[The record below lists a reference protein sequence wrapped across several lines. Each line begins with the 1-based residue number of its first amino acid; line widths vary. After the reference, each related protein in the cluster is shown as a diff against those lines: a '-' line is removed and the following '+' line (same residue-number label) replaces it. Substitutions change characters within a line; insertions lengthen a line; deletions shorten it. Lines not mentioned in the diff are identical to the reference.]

1 MPLSMQ
7 PTEGRVVVVF
17 VSSLTPP
24 EPPKTT
30 AIQNLQAQPH
40 RIFFFAG
47 VVQGLLFVSLI
58 GLNYAGL
65 ISLKADVGLYHAFAM
80 TFIVFTQFFAGFLL
94 TTFPRY
100 LSRPSASQKE
110 YMPIVWLIN
119 GGGILFVALSFVS
132 KMALIAPMLIILAGF
147 VKLCLCLLDFQTKS
161 TVANKADT
169 TWMLRS
175 FALGALGH
183 VLFILDLFIPS
194 YTYALALGVSF
205 YLYLFLIVLIVSQ
218 KMMPFFAA
226 NTIMGYTMNK
236 SKYFLHFIVVALILK
251 VVLEALNVNA
261 FVADCA
267 LFGIITYELLKWRLP
282 FRKSPPIL
290 WVLFLSIW
298 WVPVGFGLFV
308 VQDFSAL
315 LGAPIYLEKSPLH
328 ALALG
333 YFTTVLIGFGTR
345 VILGH
350 SGRTPKADAYAVTLF
365 GLIQA
370 MALIRV
376 IAGIFPQIGYL
387 HAVLTVAVLWIVIF
401 GLWSKR
407 YIHILFEK

>member
-1 MPLSMQ
+1 MQ
-7 PTEGRVVVVF
+7 QIEGLVAVVF

-30 AIQNLQAQPH
+30 ALQNLQAQPH

-47 VVQGLLFVSLI
+47 VVQGLLFVALL
-58 GLNYAGL
+58 GLNYLGL
-65 ISLKADVGLYHAFAM
+65 ISLHASVGLYHAYAM

-100 LSRPSASQKE
+100 LSRPSASPKE
-110 YMPIVWLIN
+110 YLPVAWLIN
-119 GGGILFVALSFVS
+119 GGGLLFVILSFIS
-132 KMALIAPMLIILAGF
+132 ESALIVAMLVILVGY
-147 VKLCLCLLDFQTKS
+147 VKLCLLLLDFQTKS
-161 TVANKADT
+161 KVTSKTDT
-169 TWMLRS
+169 TWMLRA
-175 FALGALGH
+175 FTLGAVGQVFFIADAFIPTYAIALG
-183 VLFILDLFIPS
+183 I
-194 YTYALALGVSF
+194 SF

-226 NTIMGYTMNK
+226 NTIVGYTMNK
-236 SKYFLHFIVVALILK
+236 SKHFLLLVFIALVLK
-251 VVLEALNVNA
+251 VILEALSINA
-261 FVADCA
+261 FVADSA
-267 LFGIITYELLKWRLP
+267 LFGITTYELLKWRLP
-282 FRKSPPIL
+282 FRKSPAIL

-308 VQDFSAL
+308 VHDFSSL
-315 LGAPIYLEKSPLH
+315 LGHTIYLEKSPLH

-333 YFTTVLIGFGTR
+333 YFTTVLVGFGTR

-350 SGRTPKADAYAVTLF
+350 AGRTPKADAYAVTLF
-365 GLIQA
+365 GLIQV
-370 MALIRV
+370 MTLIRI
-376 IAGIFPQIGYL
+376 IAGIFPQFGYF
-387 HAVLTVAVLWIVIF
+387 HAILTVAALWIIIF

>member
-7 PTEGRVVVVF
+7 PTGGLVVVVF

-24 EPPKTT
+24 PPPKTT

-47 VVQGLLFVSLI
+47 VVQGLLFVALI

-65 ISLKADVGLYHAFAM
+65 IHLKASVGLYHAYAM

-110 YMPIVWLIN
+110 YMPIAWLIN
-119 GGGILFVALSFVS
+119 GGGVLFVLLSFVS
-132 KMALIAPMLIILAGF
+132 TTVLIAPMLLILAGY
-147 VKLCLCLLDFQTKS
+147 VKLCLVLLDFQTKS
-161 TVANKADT
+161 TVTNKADT

-175 FALGALGH
+175 FALGAVGQ
-183 VLFILDLFIPS
+183 VLFIFDLFIPS
-194 YTYALALGVSF
+194 YAYALALGVSF
-205 YLYLFLIVLIVSQ
+205 YLYLFFIVLTVSQ

-226 NTIMGYTMNK
+226 NTIVGYTMNK
-236 SKYFLHFIVVALILK
+236 SKHFLLVVFAALVLK
-251 VVLEALNVNA
+251 VVLEALNINA
-261 FVADCA
+261 FIADGA

-282 FRKSPPIL
+282 FKKSPPIL

-350 SGRTPKADAYAVTLF
+350 SGRTPKADAYAVTLI

-370 MALIRV
+370 MALIRI
-376 IAGIFPQIGYL
+376 IAGIFPQFGYL
-387 HAVLTVAVLWIVIF
+387 HAVLTVAVLWIIIF

>member
-1 MPLSMQ
+1 MQ
-7 PTEGRVVVVF
+7 PRQGLVVVVF

-30 AIQNLQAQPH
+30 ALQNLQAQPH

-47 VVQGLLFVSLI
+47 VVQSILFVALLGLQYAGLLSLHVNI
-58 GLNYAGL
+58 GLN
-65 ISLKADVGLYHAFAM
+65 HAYAM

-100 LSRPSASQKE
+100 LSRPSASPKE
-110 YMPIVWLIN
+110 YLPIVWLIN
-119 GGGILFVALSFVS
+119 GGGLCFFGLSFVS
-132 KMALIAPMLIILAGF
+132 EVVLIASMLIILAGY
-147 VKLCLCLLDFQTKS
+147 VKLCLLLLDFQTKS
-161 TVANKADT
+161 TVTNKADT
-169 TWMLRS
+169 TWMLRA
-175 FALGALGH
+175 FALGLIGQI
-183 VLFILDLFIPS
+183 LFIADAFVPS
-194 YTYALALGVSF
+194 YALALGVSF
-205 YLYLFLIVLIVSQ
+205 YLYLFFIVLIVSQ

-226 NTIMGYTMNK
+226 NTIIGYTTNK
-236 SKYFLHFIVVALILK
+236 SKYFLLLVFGALILK
-251 VVLEALNVNA
+251 VVLEALSMNA
-261 FVADCA
+261 FVADSA
-267 LFGIITYELLKWRLP
+267 LFGVITYELLKWRLP
-282 FRKSPPIL
+282 FRKSPAIL

-298 WVPVGFGLFV
+298 WIPVGFGLFV

-315 LGAPIYLEKSPLH
+315 LGHSIYLEKSPLH

-333 YFTTVLIGFGTR
+333 YFTTVLVGFGTR

-370 MALIRV
+370 MALIRI

-387 HAVLTVAVLWIVIF
+387 HAVLAVAVLWIVIF

>member
-7 PTEGRVVVVF
+7 PTEGLVVVVF

-24 EPPKTT
+24 PPPKTT
-30 AIQNLQAQPH
+30 ALQNLQAQPH

-47 VVQGLLFVSLI
+47 VVQGVLFVSLL
-58 GLNYAGL
+58 GLHYAGL
-65 ISLKADVGLYHAFAM
+65 ISLNASVGLYHAYAM

-100 LSRPSASQKE
+100 LSRPAPKQSE
-110 YMPIVWLIN
+110 YMPVAWLMN
-119 GGGILFVALSFVS
+119 GGGLLFIVCSFIS
-132 KMALIAPMLIILAGF
+132 ELALIAAMVVVLAGYI
-147 VKLCLCLLDFQTKS
+147 KLCLLLLDFQTKS
-161 TVANKADT
+161 TVTNKADT

-175 FALGALGH
+175 FALGAVGQ
-183 VLFILDLFIPS
+183 VLFITDTFAP
-194 YTYALALGVSF
+194 TYAIALGISF
-205 YLYLFLIVLIVSQ
+205 YLYLFFIVLIVSQ
-218 KMMPFFAA
+218 KMMPFFAS
-226 NTIMGYTMNK
+226 NSIVGYTINK
-236 SKYFLHFIVVALILK
+236 SKHFLLSVFIALIAK
-251 VVLEALNVNA
+251 VVLEALSINA
-261 FVADCA
+261 FVADSA

-282 FRKSPPIL
+282 FKKSPPIL

-298 WVPVGFGLFV
+298 WTPIGFGLFV
-308 VQDFSAL
+308 VQDFSSL
-315 LGAPIYLEKSPLH
+315 LGHTIYLEKSPLH

-350 SGRTPKADAYAVTLF
+350 SGRTPKADAYAITLF
-365 GLIQA
+365 GLIQI
-370 MALIRV
+370 MALIRI
-376 IAGIFPQIGYL
+376 IAGIFPQFGYL
-387 HAVLTVAVLWIVIF
+387 HAVLTVAGLWIIIF

>member
-7 PTEGRVVVVF
+7 PTEGLVVVVF

-30 AIQNLQAQPH
+30 ALQNLQAQPH

-47 VVQGLLFVSLI
+47 VVQSILFVALL
-58 GLNYAGL
+58 GLHYAGL
-65 ISLKADVGLYHAFAM
+65 LGLHVSVGLYHAYAM

-100 LSRPSASQKE
+100 LSRPSTSQKA
-110 YMPIVWLIN
+110 YLPIVWLLN
-119 GGGILFVALSFVS
+119 GGSLLFIALSFVS
-132 KMALIAPMLIILAGF
+132 EMALVASMLIILAGY
-147 VKLCLCLLDFQTKS
+147 VKLCLLLLEFQTQS
-161 TVANKADT
+161 TVTNKVDT
-169 TWMLRS
+169 TWILRA
-175 FALGALGH
+175 FALGLVGQI
-183 VLFILDLFIPS
+183 LFIADAFAP
-194 YTYALALGVSF
+194 TYALALGVSF
-205 YLYLFLIVLIVSQ
+205 YLYLFFIVLIVSQ
-218 KMMPFFAA
+218 KMMPFFAS
-226 NTIMGYTMNK
+226 NTIIGYTMNK
-236 SKYFLHFIVVALILK
+236 SKYFLLLVFIALILK
-251 VVLEALNVNA
+251 VVLEALSINA
-261 FVADCA
+261 FVADSA
-267 LFGIITYELLKWRLP
+267 LFGIVTYELMKWRLP
-282 FRKSPPIL
+282 FRKSPAIL

-298 WVPVGFGLFV
+298 WVPISFGLFV

-315 LGAPIYLEKSPLH
+315 VGHSIYLEKSPLH

-333 YFTTVLIGFGTR
+333 YFTTVLVGFGTR

-350 SGRTPKADAYAVTLF
+350 SGRAPKADAYAVTLF

-370 MALIRV
+370 MALIR
-376 IAGIFPQIGYL
+376 ILAGIFPQFGYL
-387 HAVLTVAVLWIVIF
+387 HAVLTVAGLWIVIF

>member
-7 PTEGRVVVVF
+7 PTEGLVVVVF

-30 AIQNLQAQPH
+30 ALQNLVAQPH
-40 RIFFFAG
+40 RLFFFAG
-47 VVQGLLFVSLI
+47 VVQGVLFVALL
-58 GLNYAGL
+58 GLHYAGL
-65 ISLKADVGLYHAFAM
+65 LSLHVSVGLYHAYAM

-100 LSRPSASQKE
+100 LSRPSASPKE
-110 YMPIVWLIN
+110 YLPIAWLMN
-119 GGGILFVALSFVS
+119 GGGLLFIALSFVS
-132 KMALIAPMLIILAGF
+132 EMALVVPMLAIVAGYI
-147 VKLCLCLLDFQTKS
+147 KLCVLLLEFQTKS
-161 TVANKADT
+161 TVSNKVDT
-169 TWMLRS
+169 TWMLRA
-175 FALGALGH
+175 FALGLVGQI
-183 VLFILDLFIPS
+183 LFIADLFVPA
-194 YTYALALGVSF
+194 YALALGVSF
-205 YLYLFLIVLIVSQ
+205 YLYLFFIVLIVSQ

-226 NTIMGYTMNK
+226 NTIIGYTMNK
-236 SKYFLHFIVVALILK
+236 SKHFLFLVFVALILK
-251 VVLEALNVNA
+251 VVLEALSMNA
-261 FVADCA
+261 FVADSA

-282 FRKSPPIL
+282 FRKSPAIL

-315 LGAPIYLEKSPLH
+315 VGHSIYLEKSPLH

-333 YFTTVLIGFGTR
+333 YFTTVLVGFGTR

-370 MALIRV
+370 MALIRI
-376 IAGIFPQIGYL
+376 IAGIFPQFGYL

>member
-1 MPLSMQ
+1 
-7 PTEGRVVVVF
+7 
-17 VSSLTPP
+17 
-24 EPPKTT
+24 
-30 AIQNLQAQPH
+30 
-40 RIFFFAG
+40 
-47 VVQGLLFVSLI
+47 
-58 GLNYAGL
+58 
-65 ISLKADVGLYHAFAM
+65 
-80 TFIVFTQFFAGFLL
+80 
-94 TTFPRY
+94 
-100 LSRPSASQKE
+100 
-110 YMPIVWLIN
+110 MPIVWLIN

-132 KMALIAPMLIILAGF
+132 KMALIAPMLIILAGY

-350 SGRTPKADAYAVTLF
+350 SGRTPKADAYAITLF

-401 GLWSKR
+401 GVWSKR

>member
-7 PTEGRVVVVF
+7 PTGGLVVVVF

-30 AIQNLQAQPH
+30 ALQNLQAQPH

-47 VVQGLLFVSLI
+47 VVNGLLFVALLGLHYAALLSLHV
-58 GLNYAGL
+58 
-65 ISLKADVGLYHAFAM
+65 SVGLYHAYAM

-100 LSRPSASQKE
+100 LSRPSAKQSE
-110 YMPIVWLIN
+110 YMPVAWLIN
-119 GGGILFVALSFVS
+119 GGSVFFVVCSFIS
-132 KMALIAPMLIILAGF
+132 EMTLIAPMLVILAGY
-147 VKLCLCLLDFQTKS
+147 VKLCLLLLDFQTKS
-161 TVANKADT
+161 TVTNKTDT
-169 TWMLRS
+169 TWMLRA
-175 FALGALGH
+175 FALGTVGQ
-183 VLFILDLFIPS
+183 VLFIANLFIP
-194 YTYALALGVSF
+194 TYALALGISF
-205 YLYLFLIVLIVSQ
+205 YLYLFFIVLIVSQ

-226 NTIMGYTMNK
+226 NSIIGYTMNK
-236 SKYFLHFIVVALILK
+236 SKHFLLLVFVALILK
-251 VVLEALNVNA
+251 VILEALNMNA
-261 FVADCA
+261 FVADSA

-282 FRKSPPIL
+282 FRKSPAIL

-315 LGAPIYLEKSPLH
+315 VGHSIYLEKSPLH

-370 MALIRV
+370 MTLIRI

-387 HAVLTVAVLWIVIF
+387 HAIFTVAILWIVIF

>member
-30 AIQNLQAQPH
+30 ALQNLQAQPH

-132 KMALIAPMLIILAGF
+132 KMALIAPMLIILAGY

-401 GLWSKR
+401 GVWSKR

>member
-7 PTEGRVVVVF
+7 PIGGLVVVVF

-30 AIQNLQAQPH
+30 ALQNLQAQPH
-40 RIFFFAG
+40 RLFFFAG
-47 VVQGLLFVSLI
+47 VVQGVLFVALL
-58 GLNYAGL
+58 GLHYAGL
-65 ISLKADVGLYHAFAM
+65 ISLNASVGLYHAYAM

-100 LSRPSASQKE
+100 LSRPSPKQSE
-110 YMPIVWLIN
+110 YVPIAWLMN
-119 GGGILFVALSFVS
+119 GGGLFFVIFSFISEVAF
-132 KMALIAPMLIILAGF
+132 IAPMLVVLAGYA
-147 VKLCLCLLDFQTKS
+147 KLCLLLLDFQTKS
-161 TVANKADT
+161 TVTNKADT
-169 TWMLRS
+169 TWMLRA
-175 FALGALGH
+175 FALGAVGQ
-183 VLFILDLFIPS
+183 VLFIADAFVP
-194 YTYALALGVSF
+194 TYAIALGVSF
-205 YLYLFLIVLIVSQ
+205 YLYLFFIVLIVSQ

-226 NTIMGYTMNK
+226 NTIIGYTMNK
-236 SKYFLHFIVVALILK
+236 SKHFLLLVFIALILK
-251 VVLEALNVNA
+251 VVLEVLSMNA
-261 FVADCA
+261 FVADSA

-282 FRKSPPIL
+282 FRKSPAIL

-315 LGAPIYLEKSPLH
+315 LGHTIYLEKSPLH

-333 YFTTVLIGFGTR
+333 YFTTVLVGFGTR

-370 MALIRV
+370 MALIRI
-376 IAGIFPQIGYL
+376 IAGIFPQFGYL

>member
-7 PTEGRVVVVF
+7 PTGGLVVVVF

-24 EPPKTT
+24 EPVKTT
-30 AIQNLQAQPH
+30 ALQNLAAQPH

-47 VVQGLLFVSLI
+47 VVQSVLFVALI
-58 GLNYAGL
+58 GLQYAGL
-65 ISLKADVGLYHAFAM
+65 VSLHVSVGLYHAYAM

-100 LSRPSASQKE
+100 LSRPSASPKA
-110 YMPIVWLIN
+110 YLPIVWLIN
-119 GGGILFVALSFVS
+119 GGGLLFMALSFVS
-132 KMALIAPMLIILAGF
+132 AMALVVSMLMILAGY
-147 VKLCLCLLDFQTKS
+147 VKLCLLLLDFQTKS
-161 TVANKADT
+161 TVTNKSDT
-169 TWMLRS
+169 TWMLRA
-175 FALGALGH
+175 FALGLVGQL
-183 VLFILDLFIPS
+183 LFIADPFLS
-194 YTYALALGVSF
+194 TYALALGVSF
-205 YLYLFLIVLIVSQ
+205 YLYLFFIVLIVSQ

-226 NTIMGYTMNK
+226 NTILGYSMNK
-236 SKYFLHFIVVALILK
+236 SKHFLLFVFVALILK
-251 VVLEALNVNA
+251 VILEALSINA
-261 FVADCA
+261 FVADSA

-282 FRKSPPIL
+282 FRKSPAIL

-315 LGAPIYLEKSPLH
+315 VGHAIYLEKSPLH

-333 YFTTVLIGFGTR
+333 YFTTVLVGFGTR

-350 SGRTPKADAYAVTLF
+350 SGRTPKADMYAVTLF

-370 MALIRV
+370 MALIRI
-376 IAGIFPQIGYL
+376 IAGIFPQFGYL

-407 YIHILFEK
+407 YIGILFEK

>member
-7 PTEGRVVVVF
+7 PKQGLVVVVF

-30 AIQNLQAQPH
+30 ALQNLVAQPH
-40 RIFFFAG
+40 RLFFFVG
-47 VVQGLLFVSLI
+47 VVQGVLFVALL
-58 GLNYAGL
+58 GLHYAGL
-65 ISLKADVGLYHAFAM
+65 LSLHVNVGLYHAYAM

-100 LSRPSASQKE
+100 LSRPAAPSKA
-110 YMPIVWLIN
+110 YLPIAWLIN
-119 GGGILFVALSFVS
+119 GGGFLFIALSFVS
-132 KMALIAPMLIILAGF
+132 EMALVAPMLVIVAGY
-147 VKLCLCLLDFQTKS
+147 VKLCLLLLDFQTKS
-161 TVANKADT
+161 TVSNKDDT
-169 TWMLRS
+169 TWMLRA
-175 FALGALGH
+175 FALGLVGQI
-183 VLFILDLFIPS
+183 LFIADAFTP
-194 YTYALALGVSF
+194 TYALALGVSF
-205 YLYLFLIVLIVSQ
+205 YLYLFFIVLIVSQ

-226 NTIMGYTMNK
+226 NTIIGYTMNK
-236 SKYFLHFIVVALILK
+236 SKHFLLLVFVALILK
-251 VVLEALNVNA
+251 VVLEALSMNA
-261 FVADCA
+261 FVADSA
-267 LFGIITYELLKWRLP
+267 LFGIITYELMKWRLP
-282 FRKSPPIL
+282 FRKSPAIL

-298 WVPVGFGLFV
+298 WVPVGFGLFL

-315 LGAPIYLEKSPLH
+315 VGHSIYLEKSPLH

-333 YFTTVLIGFGTR
+333 YFTTVLVGFGTR

-370 MALIRV
+370 MALIRI
-376 IAGIFPQIGYL
+376 IAGIFPQFGYL

>member
-30 AIQNLQAQPH
+30 ALQNLQAQPH

-119 GGGILFVALSFVS
+119 GGGILFVALSFIS
-132 KMALIAPMLIILAGF
+132 KMALIAPMLIILAGY

-387 HAVLTVAVLWIVIF
+387 HAVLTVAVLWVVIF

>member
-30 AIQNLQAQPH
+30 ALQNLQAQPH

-132 KMALIAPMLIILAGF
+132 KMALIAPMLIILAGY

-183 VLFILDLFIPS
+183 VLFILDLFVPS

-350 SGRTPKADAYAVTLF
+350 SGRTPKADAYAITLF

>member
-7 PTEGRVVVVF
+7 PIGGLVVVVF

-30 AIQNLQAQPH
+30 ALQNLQAQPH
-40 RIFFFAG
+40 RLFFFAG
-47 VVQGLLFVSLI
+47 VVQGVLFVALL
-58 GLNYAGL
+58 GLHYAGL
-65 ISLKADVGLYHAFAM
+65 ISLNASVGLYHAYAM

-100 LSRPSASQKE
+100 LSRPSPKQSE
-110 YMPIVWLIN
+110 YVPIAWLMN
-119 GGGILFVALSFVS
+119 GGGLFFVIFSFISEV
-132 KMALIAPMLIILAGF
+132 ALIAPMLVVLAGYA
-147 VKLCLCLLDFQTKS
+147 KLCLLLLDFQTKS
-161 TVANKADT
+161 TVTNKADT
-169 TWMLRS
+169 TWMLRA
-175 FALGALGH
+175 FALGAVGQ
-183 VLFILDLFIPS
+183 VLFIADAFVP
-194 YTYALALGVSF
+194 TYAIALGVSF
-205 YLYLFLIVLIVSQ
+205 YLYLFFIVLIVSQ

-226 NTIMGYTMNK
+226 NTIIGYTMNK
-236 SKYFLHFIVVALILK
+236 SKHFLLLVFIALILK
-251 VVLEALNVNA
+251 VVLEALSMNA
-261 FVADCA
+261 FVADSA

-282 FRKSPPIL
+282 FRKSPAIL

-315 LGAPIYLEKSPLH
+315 LGHTIYLEKSPLH

-333 YFTTVLIGFGTR
+333 YFTTVLVGFGTR

-370 MALIRV
+370 MALIRI
-376 IAGIFPQIGYL
+376 IAGIFPQFGYL